1 MSLATQI
8 IDQRLSG
15 IIAEQQDTFTHELR
29 VGTDDGRRRSVAFLF
44 LVAKT
49 MFDLTDEE
57 TLDSIVDGGNDF
69 GVDVL
74 WFEPPLQG
82 ELTISLVQGKY
93 RTKLDGDASFPE
105 NGIVKMIDA
114 IAALFDPER
123 PVTLNER
130 LARRVEEVRSFIV
143 DGAIPRVTAIAANNG
158 EHWTQGAQQR
168 IDHASTD
175 FGGLVEWRHVGSD
188 AILSMLQAQKP
199 IDAELQLTGQ
209 ATVEPFDFRRVLMGR
224 MSVGRL
230 AGLAEDYGN
239 RLFEKNIRRYPGL
252 AGNRVN
258 EAVAHTLRRPDQ
270 RPHFYFYN
278 NGITITCSKFRH
290 NALQKENWRVQVDGL
305 QIVNGGQ
312 TARTVQQVA
321 KEIGAE
327 IDDAEILVR
336 IHEIEQNDHDLV
348 EAITFATNSRNP
360 VDLRDLKA
368 NDPRQRILGES
379 ISGLGYVYRAKR
391 EDRPVSPSEFT
402 SAVIAEAV
410 LAIWRDRP
418 HQARFSSREH
428 FGALYD
434 KIFDPLNGAQAVIAA
449 LLHRYAENHRKR
461 ASEDAQDF
469 LPYGS
474 RFIAML
480 MGRYLLQ
487 DMGISLDRLDHR
499 NFEQARS
506 TVERNYPDYLRRAE
520 EEIAR
525 ALEPLFVGRERTL
538 QRLSATFRR
547 ADLVDMLRKTNPVTP
562 SKLRPRRA
570 AGTCPGPTPPPCA
583 GRGPGR

>member
-15 IIAEQQDTFTHELR
+15 IIAEQQDAFTHELR
-29 VGTDDGRRRSVAFLF
+29 VRNDDGRRRSMAFLF

-74 WFEPPLQG
+74 WFEPPDQG
-82 ELTISLVQGKY
+82 ELTISLIQGKY
-93 RTKLDGDASFPE
+93 KTKLDGDASFPG
-105 NGIVKMIDA
+105 NDIVKMIDA
-114 IAALFDPER
+114 IGALFDPER

-130 LARRVEEVRSFIV
+130 LNRRVEEVRSFIV

-158 EHWTQGAQQR
+158 ERWTQEAQQR

-175 FGGLVEWRHVGSD
+175 FGDLVEWRHVGSEEL
-188 AILSMLQAQKP
+188 LSMLQAPKP

-224 MSVGRL
+224 MSVGRVARL
-230 AGLAEDYGN
+230 ADDYSN
-239 RLFEKNIRRYPGL
+239 QLFEKNIRRYLGL

-258 EAVAHTLRRPDQ
+258 EAVAHTLRRSDQ
-270 RPHFYFYN
+270 RPNFYFYN

-312 TARTVQQVA
+312 TARTVHQVA

-327 IDDAEILVR
+327 IDDAEVLVR
-336 IHEIEQNDHDLV
+336 IYEIEQNDNDLV
-348 EAITFATNSRNP
+348 EAITFATNSQNP

-368 NDPRQRILGES
+368 HDPSQKTLGES

-391 EDRPVSPSEFT
+391 EDRPISSNEFT
-402 SAVIAEAV
+402 SAVVAEAV
-410 LAIWRDRP
+410 LAIWRYRP

-428 FGALYD
+428 FGVLYST
-434 KIFDPLNGAQAVIAA
+434 IFDKLNGTQAIVAA
-449 LLHRYAENHRKR
+449 LLHRHAETHRKR
-461 ASEDAQDF
+461 ASEDAPDF

-480 MGRYLLQ
+480 MGRYLLE
-487 DMGISLDRLDHR
+487 DMRISLDRLDHR
-499 NFEQARS
+499 NFEQARNM
-506 TVERNYPDYLRRAE
+506 VEQKYTDYLRRAE

-525 ALEPLFVGRERTL
+525 ALKPLFAGRERTL

-547 ADLVDMLRKTNPVTP
+547 SDLVDMLRKVD
-562 SKLRPRRA
+562 
-570 AGTCPGPTPPPCA
+570 GGE
-583 GRGPGR
+583 